1 MKHKCLVL
9 EVRVENVDLLP
20 SLIFVNMLNNDENDS
35 IKTTILI
42 FCSKAL
48 CLLPS
53 LLFVKMLSLQLAQ
66 KFQKGENGNSQP
78 TILILCSKVRGLLP
92 SLIFVNI

>member
-1 MKHKCLVL
+1 VKHKRLIS

-20 SLIFVNMLNNDENDS
+20 SLIFENMLNNDENDS

-42 FCSKAL
+42 FCSKVL

-66 KFQKGENGNSQP
+66 KFQKGENGSNNPLS
-78 TILILCSKVRGLLP
+78 
-92 SLIFVNI
+92 